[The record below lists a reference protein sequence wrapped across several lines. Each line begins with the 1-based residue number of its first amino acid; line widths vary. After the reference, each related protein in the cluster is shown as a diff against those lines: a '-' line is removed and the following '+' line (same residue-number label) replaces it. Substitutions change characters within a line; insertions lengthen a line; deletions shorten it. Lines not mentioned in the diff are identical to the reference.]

1 MRASRRINLSAMR
14 NRLVEQITRLFTA
27 VATGPTGAM
36 QITRERFLR
45 GGSIILAGAIFII
58 DTATSLGIAVAVLYV
73 TVILMSVATF
83 SYRGVLGITLSCM
96 FLTVASFW
104 VSHPLSPT
112 SQAFTRCMVSLV
124 AISVTALFAIK
135 NKAANDELHVQL
147 SQLSHTHDAIMI
159 RTLEGAVTHWNRGA
173 ESLYGW
179 SREEALG
186 KNLIE
191 LLKLQPLQPLEE
203 IIATIMQAGSWE
215 GEPDTFKRNGERIT
229 VASRCTLLRDNC
241 DKPVGILAT
250 HNDVSER
257 NKAVKALSR
266 SEAFLAGAQ
275 RISRTSSIGIKV
287 PGGEIY
293 GSEEARHILE
303 FAEEQCPSL
312 RSLLDKTH
320 PEDRTIIEQAIEDVR
335 RAEPAIDLEYR
346 LQMADGRIKYVH
358 MQTHLMR
365 DCNDNREYVGAL
377 MDVTTS
383 KLAEEALHR
392 SQIELAHITRITTLG
407 ELVASIAH
415 EVNQPLAAMTANG
428 EASLRW
434 LGHQQPDLEEASFCI
449 KRMLTEAH
457 RASEVILRIRALAKK
472 DDPQYSTLDLREV
485 AEESL
490 ALMRPQAKHNHV
502 RLSAELPHACF
513 MVRGDRVQLQQVIIN
528 LVMNGIQAMVA
539 VPEKK
544 RRLGV
549 QLRRSAQGDPMLAV
563 VDRGPGIDALL
574 LPNIFDP
581 FFTTKAQGMG
591 MGLAICR
598 AIIEKHEGRI
608 WVDEFVT
615 QGSTFCF
622 SLPSQNLTAE
632 R

>member
-1 MRASRRINLSAMR
+1 MR
-14 NRLVEQITRLFTA
+14 NRLTEQITWLLTA

-36 QITRERFLR
+36 QTTRERFLR

-58 DTATSLGIAVAVLYV
+58 DTATSLSIAVAVLYV

-83 SYRGVLGITLSCM
+83 SYRGVLGITLTCM

-104 VSHPLSPT
+104 VSHPFSPT
-112 SQAFTRCMVSLV
+112 SQAFTRCIVSLV
-124 AISVTALFAIK
+124 AISVTALFALK

-191 LLKLQPLQPLEE
+191 LVKLQPSQPLEE

-215 GEPDTFKRNGERIT
+215 GEPDTFRRNGERIT
-229 VASRCTLLRDNC
+229 VASRCTLLRDNRG
-241 DKPVGILAT
+241 KPVGILAT

-257 NKAVKALSR
+257 NKAVNALRR

-293 GSEEARHILE
+293 GSEEARRILE
-303 FAEEQCPSL
+303 FAEGQRPSL
-312 RSLLDKTH
+312 GTLLDKTH
-320 PEDRTIIEQAIEDVR
+320 PEDRTIIEQAIGDVR
-335 RAEPAIDLEYR
+335 RDEPKLNLEYR

-358 MQTHLMR
+358 MLTHLMR
-365 DCNDNREYVGAL
+365 DCDGNREYVGAL

-434 LGHQQPDLEEASFCI
+434 LGHEQPDLEEASICI
-449 KRMLTEAH
+449 KHMLTEAR

-472 DDPQYSTLDLREV
+472 DDPQYSILDLREV

-502 RLSAELPHACF
+502 RLSAVLPHACF
-513 MVRGDRVQLQQVIIN
+513 MVQGDRVQLQQVIIN
-528 LVMNGIQAMVA
+528 LIMNGMQAMVA

-563 VDRGPGIDALL
+563 VDSGPGIDALL

-598 AIIEKHEGRI
+598 TIIEKHGGRI
-608 WVDEFVT
+608 WADEYVT

-622 SLPSQNLTAE
+622 SLPNQGLAAE